1 MTDGYIISFLSLCIF
16 FCFIAMCGGGN
27 KAKKNNEK
35 YQTIACSTP
44 NGWATYEAKDLL
56 VGGSWRFTTK
66 SNKKIIASHCFLG
79 VK

>member
-1 MTDGYIISFLSLCIF
+1 MNDGYIVSFLFLCLCV
-16 FCFIAMCGGGN
+16 CFAAMCGGV
-27 KAKKNNEK
+27 KKNKEEIQ
-35 YQTIACSTP
+35 YQVVSCSTP